1 MELWDAYDEQMN
13 IIPGKTLI
21 RDEKIP
27 DGMFHFVSAIIV
39 RHSDGTYL
47 LMQRDTRKSYGG
59 MWEATAGG
67 STLKGET
74 PMEGAYREL
83 FEETGIKA
91 ENLIPIGTETKIEH
105 NTHYASFLCITDCP
119 KDSIVLQKG
128 ETIAYKWATRDE
140 IYAMPKT
147 ELVTRRNL
155 EAAEESDSLP
165 QWGKGDRGSGG

>member
-1 MELWDAYDEQMN
+1 MELWDAYDEKMN
-13 IIPGKTLI
+13 IITGVTLI
-21 RDEKIP
+21 RGKKIP
-27 DGMFHFVSAIIV
+27 DGMFHLVSAIIV
-39 RHSDGTYL
+39 RHTDGTYL
-47 LMQRDTRKSYGG
+47 LMQREEHKHYGG

-74 PMEGAYREL
+74 PIEGAYREL

-91 ENLIPIGTETKIEH
+91 KKLIPIGTETKREH

-128 ETIAYKWATRDE
+128 ETVAYKWATRDE

-155 EAAEESDSLP
+155 EAAEEIDSLP